1 MTCPSVPSQW
11 PAVGDWVPSHDRVS
25 LTAHSQTSINR
36 RHTCS
41 KHSANIQTL
50 AHVSEWLT
58 LVPNSESNMLKFSGF
73 IFKLQNGPVAD
84 NILQNLSSQTGFYTF
99 SSYVQT
105 FVKQRNHSYVSFFL
119 SWREKKI
126 LNSIWRGKEVNLVI
140 KRSTNVCSR
149 RFTSGYILGCSDA
162 ALTPGLK
169 LLIQKWSLFSSD
181 STNGKL
187 HWIWWTRTK

>member
-1 MTCPSVPSQW
+1 MLRHVLSLNYDLSKCAVTVTCCWRLSALTW
-11 PAVGDWVPSHDRVS
+11 PSHDLVS

-58 LVPNSESNMLKFSGF
+58 LVPNSESSMLKFSGF
-73 IFKLQNGPVAD
+73 IFKLQNGPVTD

-105 FVKQRNHSYVSFFL
+105 FVKQRNHSYVSFFFYHDVRRKYVIR
-119 SWREKKI
+119 SDG
-126 LNSIWRGKEVNLVI
+126 GK
-140 KRSTNVCSR
+140 R
-149 RFTSGYILGCSDA
+149 
-162 ALTPGLK
+162 
-169 LLIQKWSLFSSD
+169 
-181 STNGKL
+181 
-187 HWIWWTRTK
+187 WIWL